1 MSADTVVSAGDTA
14 WVLVSAALVML
25 MVPGLA
31 FFYGGLVRKKST
43 LNTLMMS
50 MAALGVISVQW
61 VVIGYSL
68 AFSPGSPII
77 GGPRWAGFALRGRE
91 PERDVRGDDSASRV
105 RGVPGD
111 VRGDHDRAGL
121 GRGGGADEASGVSAL
136 HAALE
141 RR

>member
-50 MAALGVISVQW
+50 MAALGVVSVQW

-68 AFSPGSPII
+68 AFSTGNNWI
-77 GGPRWAGFALRGRE
+77 GDLSNFFLRGVGL
-91 PERDVRGDDSASRV
+91 DVRPTTTIPRV
-105 RGVPGD
+105 
-111 VRGDHDRAGL
+111 
-121 GRGGGADEASGVSAL
+121 
-136 HAALE
+136 
-141 RR
+141 